1 MEDGYKPEWNKM
13 KLFARRKTDRL
24 DRVMRRAGETGC
36 GLVGI
41 FRLGYNEKDSGR
53 NCRRWDV
60 YFGRRNSNAKFQQ

>member
-1 MEDGYKPEWNKM
+1 MEDGYKPEWNK
-13 KLFARRKTDRL
+13 KKPFARRKTDRR
-24 DRVMRRAGETGC
+24 DRVTRRAGETGF

-60 YFGRRNSNAKFQQ
+60 YQCRRNGDVKFQQ